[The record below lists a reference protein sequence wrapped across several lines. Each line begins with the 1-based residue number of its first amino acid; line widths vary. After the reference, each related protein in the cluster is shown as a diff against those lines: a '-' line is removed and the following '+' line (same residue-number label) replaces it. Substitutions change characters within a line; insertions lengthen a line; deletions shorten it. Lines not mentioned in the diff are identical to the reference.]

1 VSNTPNRP
9 VRALAV
15 WLALAGLALPAPLWA
30 ADVET
35 HTLPNGLKVV
45 LKEEHKAP
53 VISFQ
58 VWYNVGSR
66 NEQVGR
72 TGLSH
77 MLEHM
82 MFKGTKRRA
91 VGDYARIVA
100 RNGGNEN
107 AFTSRDYTAYFM
119 NWAPEHLPLS
129 VDLEADRMTGLVV
142 DPQQFKLER
151 EVVEEE
157 RRMRID
163 DNPVMTTVEQM
174 YATAYMAHPY
184 GNPVIGWMSDLDRLT
199 ADDLVAY
206 YRRYYAP
213 DNATVVVVGDFD
225 AAEALAEI
233 EKGFGP
239 LPAAQA
245 PPEVRAQE
253 PPQAGERRIIVRK
266 QAQLPFVLLGYHTPN
281 WQSPDAYPLAVLA
294 RLLFE
299 GKRSRI
305 YQRLIYADQVAVD
318 GGGEYDPLSVD
329 PQLFYFY
336 ATVAPGHTTDEAE
349 QAIYDEVA
357 RLQAEPP
364 DDRELARARNQVEA
378 GYVLAQDSVFY
389 QAMHLGEAETVGAG
403 VDYAERFPERIRQVT
418 AEDVRRV
425 AAKYLVPDNRTV
437 AVLAPEPAPGSG
449 EGPQAEPGGPGPE
462 GGM

>member
-184 GNPVIGWMSDLDRLT
+184 GNPVIGWMTDIDQYT
-199 ADDLVAY
+199 AHDAAAH
-206 YRRYYAP
+206 YRRYYEP
-213 DNATVVVVGDFD
+213 NNATVVVVGDFD
-225 AAEALAEI
+225 PKEALAEI
-233 EKGFGP
+233 EKGFGV
-239 LPAAQA
+239 LPAGD
-245 PPEVRAQE
+245 PPPAVRSEE
-253 PPQAGERRIIVRK
+253 PPQAGERRIVVRK
-266 QAQLPFVLLGYHTPN
+266 EAQLPFVFLGYHTPN
-281 WQSPDAYPLAVLA
+281 WKSPDAYPLAVLA
-294 RLLFE
+294 HILFE
-299 GKRSRI
+299 GKSSRI
-305 YQRLIYADQVAVD
+305 YQRLIYTDQIAVD
-318 GGGEYDPLSVD
+318 GGGEYEPVSTD

-336 ATVAPGHTTDEAE
+336 ATVAPGKTTGEVE
-349 QAIYDEVA
+349 KAIYEEVA
-357 RLQAEPP
+357 RLQQEPP
-364 DDRELARARNQVEA
+364 DDRELQRAKNQVEA

-389 QAMHLGEAETVGAG
+389 QAMQIGEAETTGAG
-403 VDYAERFPERIRQVT
+403 VQYVDTFPARIRAVT

-425 AAKYLVPDNRTV
+425 AEKYLTTGNRTV
-437 AVLAPEPAPGSG
+437 ALLEPLPSKGGDG
-449 EGPQAEPGGPGPE
+449 EGGS
-462 GGM
+462 